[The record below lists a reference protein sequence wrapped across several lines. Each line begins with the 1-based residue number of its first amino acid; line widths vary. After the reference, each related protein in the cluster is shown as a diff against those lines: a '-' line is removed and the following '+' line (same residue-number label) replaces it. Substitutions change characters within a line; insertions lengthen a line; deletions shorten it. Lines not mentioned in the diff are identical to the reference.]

1 LQQILFIVAGG
12 SLGALT
18 RYGLSKYI
26 SQNLNQIFP
35 WGTLVINLTGSF
47 LIGFFFELFDRA
59 IIPVEWRSLITIGF
73 LGAYTTFSTY
83 SLETLNLLREG
94 EIKLGLLN
102 ILASNILGIILVFIG
117 MGCSRFLIKLVAR

>member
-1 LQQILFIVAGG
+1 MQQILFIVIGG

-26 SQNLNQIFP
+26 SQSIQGIFP

-59 IIPVEWRSLITIGF
+59 MIPAEWRNIITIGF

-83 SLETLNLLREG
+83 SLETLSLLQTG
-94 EIKLGLLN
+94 EIKAGLLN
-102 ILASNILGIILVFIG
+102 ILMSNLLGIGLVFTG
-117 MGCSRFLIKLVAR
+117 MQFSRFLIKIWVR